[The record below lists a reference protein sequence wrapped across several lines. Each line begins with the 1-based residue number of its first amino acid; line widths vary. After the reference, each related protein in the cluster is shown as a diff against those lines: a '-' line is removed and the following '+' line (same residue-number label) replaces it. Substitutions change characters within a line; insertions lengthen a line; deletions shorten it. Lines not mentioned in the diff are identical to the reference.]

1 MTIAAKPNAPL
12 PLQSVFLAYA
22 FALLLMQNAEDALAV
37 AETIGFPVMIKVKR
51 SGRGGR
57 DGGQRRQAPAC
68 FACSL
73 VAQLSR
79 WPSSSLSW
87 SQESEAAMGAEGL
100 VRG

>member
-1 MTIAAKPNAPL
+1 MPIAAKPNAPL

-57 DGGQRRQAPAC
+57 DGGQRWGAKETGARMFRLFTC
-68 FACSL
+68 CSAESLAVL
-73 VAQLSR
+73 VA
-79 WPSSSLSW
+79 
-87 SQESEAAMGAEGL
+87 L
-100 VRG
+100 VVPGE